1 MKGLFLPSLLL
12 ISLLQAQTAS
22 PKTFWSN
29 LHPYLGGELA
39 LIDIRFLGQ
48 SLFSYPADFWGISI
62 GANYIYHRSGDDFF
76 AVGPGAQITG
86 SFQFL
91 GSFGSNWMV
100 QVPVYSFARIG
111 AAATPYNQ
119 QRLGAGIGLGLRYT
133 SFQTIYTASSGYVGR
148 LRQNFLNPTA
158 MVELTF
164 NFRRV
169 SPTTIRFYMDL
180 LPARRNTEIYGSF
193 DPVPLDYRTL
203 GFGIYYY
210 IPNL

>member
-1 MKGLFLPSLLL
+1 MKGLPPPLLL
-12 ISLLQAQTAS
+12 LTSLLQAQTAP
-22 PKTFWSN
+22 PKTFWNN
-29 LHPYLGGELA
+29 LHPYFGGELA

-48 SLFSYPADFWGISI
+48 SLFSYPADFWGVGL
-62 GANYIYHRSGDDFF
+62 GANYIYYRSPDDFF

-91 GSFGSNWMV
+91 GSFGSNWML
-100 QVPVYSFARIG
+100 QVPLYGFARIG
-111 AAATPYNQ
+111 AAATSYNQ

-133 SFQTIYTASSGYVGR
+133 TFQTIYTAPSGYVGR
-148 LRQNFLNPTA
+148 LRQSFLNPTGI
-158 MVELTF
+158 VELTF

-180 LPARRNTEIYGSF
+180 LPARRNTDIYGSF
-193 DPVPLDYRTL
+193 DPVPLEYRTL